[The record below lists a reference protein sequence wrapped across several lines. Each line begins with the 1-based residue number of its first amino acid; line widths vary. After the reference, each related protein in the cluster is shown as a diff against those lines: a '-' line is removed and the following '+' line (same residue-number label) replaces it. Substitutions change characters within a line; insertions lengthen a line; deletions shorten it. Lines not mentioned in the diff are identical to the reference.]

1 MFSFK
6 AAILRPRMFKLS
18 LLIVSIWPC
27 AVSFSTEAPAA
38 PESSIPELAAILQAA
53 RVHAPDLIN
62 QAFINEEADAR
73 LKQAKSAY
81 YPSLGVVTNFGYR
94 KDYRDGGAEDT
105 DNLGITYSMALR
117 RPIYHWGAIEAK
129 IEQARIDNDSDQLSY
144 LKSLQQIE
152 RNIRADY
159 LTIILNNAT
168 LRNERA
174 KQTILEG
181 RSETN
186 RINFEAGKMSALN
199 YEKSRISLAQSLLT
213 IDRIAQSQQ
222 RIAERFQY
230 FAGWENPTTSAT
242 EITAIDLNA
251 TEAWLEE
258 QHAQLQGA
266 SWTYTTYTATR
277 QINSIEHQKE
287 AITQIKA
294 RQRPLIDASIT
305 ASQGQSNT
313 SNKNNVDTFSV
324 FGGIRVTWNIFD
336 GFDTRNAKIE
346 AQTKVRRL
354 EQELTQLS
362 KELQMEAAEV
372 LDSLLFQVRN
382 LRLTQAQYE
391 AEEAQ
396 YSLEEGNTSSGR
408 STTLTLQDAALS
420 LKTEEL
426 TMHQARADL
435 LMGLSDYF
443 DLVTPIR

>member
-1 MFSFK
+1 MMTQLLKLGALTASLLLTIHSQAAQRPAELEAQLPELK
-6 AAILRPRMFKLS
+6 AILESAHKK
-18 LLIVSIWPC
+18 
-27 AVSFSTEAPAA
+27 A
-38 PESSIPELAAILQAA
+38 PE
-53 RVHAPDLIN
+53 LIK

-81 YPSLGVVTNFGYR
+81 YPSLTAITNFGYR
-94 KDYRDGGAEDT
+94 KDYRDSGAENT
-105 DNLGITYSMALR
+105 DNLGLTYSIALR
-117 RPIYHWGAIEAK
+117 RPLYHWGAIEAK
-129 IEQARIDNDSDQLSY
+129 IEQARIDNDSDQLAY
-144 LKSLQQIE
+144 LKNLQQIE

-159 LTIILNNAT
+159 LTIILNNAA

-186 RINFEAGKMSALN
+186 RINFEAGKMSALD

-258 QHAQLQGA
+258 QHTQLQGA
-266 SWTYTTYTATR
+266 SWTYATYSAER
-277 QINSIEHQKE
+277 QINSIKHQKE
-287 AITQIKA
+287 AITRIKA
-294 RQRPLIDASIT
+294 RQRPLVDASVT
-305 ASQGQSNT
+305 ASHNQSNT

-324 FGGIRVTWNIFD
+324 FAGIRVTWNVFD
-336 GFDTRNAKIE
+336 GFNTRNAKIE

-354 EQELTQLS
+354 EQELSQLS
-362 KELQMEAAEV
+362 KELKMEAAEV

-382 LRLTQAQYE
+382 LRLIQARHE
-391 AEEAQ
+391 AEKAQ
-396 YSLEEGNTSSGR
+396 YSLAEDNVSSGR
-408 STTLTLQDAALS
+408 STALTLQDAALS
-420 LKTEEL
+420 LKTKEFA
-426 TMHQARADL
+426 MHQARADL